1 MKVTRRPTRFE
12 VGWARRPD
20 GDRDLVVV
28 MIVGEKSYVGTPTT
42 DEARALRRHL
52 GQLLNNERRAAPTSP
67 APRRRLLRRR

>member
-1 MKVTRRPTRFE
+1 
-12 VGWARRPD
+12 
-20 GDRDLVVV
+20 
-28 MIVGEKSYVGTPTT
+28 MIVGEKSHVGTPTT